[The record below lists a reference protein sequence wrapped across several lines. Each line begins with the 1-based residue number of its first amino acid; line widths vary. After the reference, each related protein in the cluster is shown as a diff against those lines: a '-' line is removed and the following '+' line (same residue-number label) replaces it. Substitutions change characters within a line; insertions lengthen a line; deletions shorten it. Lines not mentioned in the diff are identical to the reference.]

1 MVKILRPTAN
11 FSWLVLKL
19 RRSATRAPHVSKP
32 EKPKMKA
39 FFVLAIFLTNASV
52 AMAECG
58 TRGGPG
64 LRNPN
69 TGQCESWANVGR
81 ACSGGGCIRERV
93 APGADEAIS
102 KGGDIDRLKRQA
114 HGQN

>member
-1 MVKILRPTAN
+1 
-11 FSWLVLKL
+11 
-19 RRSATRAPHVSKP
+19 
-32 EKPKMKA
+32 MKA
-39 FFVLAIFLTNASV
+39 LFVLSILLATATI
-52 AMAECG
+52 AEATCG

-81 ACSGGGCIRERV
+81 ACSGGGCIREAV

-102 KGGDIDRLKRQA
+102 KGADIDRLKRQA